1 MEDDMKKRTYI
12 SLPALTAC
20 LMIIFTSA
28 DLSALV
34 ETGGIGVK
42 VAQLYDHRQG
52 ETDHRGSI
60 VVLDVIKG
68 SAAEKAGL
76 EKGDVILKIDDITVK
91 NHDFLDVL
99 ENHLRSPSYTEVT
112 LLIWRSSIMEK
123 LIFRIMR
130 EPTVY

>member
-1 MEDDMKKRTYI
+1 MKKRNYI
-12 SLPALTAC
+12 SLSALTAC
-20 LMIIFTSA
+20 LMIIFTSS